1 MNEVNDVYQNYFSQA
16 INWFESAI
24 NTNDDSFSSLQ
35 MTCLQNFLSA
45 CFKQT
50 ETLDKNGKRH
60 ILTLHRKLMES
71 INEIHTNYLREKK
84 SIARGEV
91 PYTKSLEEIPMLLGR
106 LKRVANTTIM
116 FYTKG
121 GVAGIVAPNGVA

>member
-1 MNEVNDVYQNYFSQA
+1 MEEEAQVVGMNEVNDVYQNYFSQA

-24 NTNDDSFSSLQ
+24 NNTNDDSFSSLQ

-60 ILTLHRKLMES
+60 MRKVHRLVAQEFIDNPDNKKCVDHKNN
-71 INEIHTNYLREKK
+71 IRTDNKVTN
-84 SIARGEV
+84 
-91 PYTKSLEEIPMLLGR
+91 
-106 LKRVANTTIM
+106 
-116 FYTKG
+116 
-121 GVAGIVAPNGVA
+121 